1 MNERAILEY
10 HATQD
15 ERINS
20 LYNQL
25 IQQLA
30 DIGMSIDDI
39 PSEQIFSFNN
49 YPSSTENVSH

>member
-39 PSEQIFSFNN
+39 PSDQIFSFNN

>member
-39 PSEQIFSFNN
+39 PSDQIFSFNN
-49 YPSSTENVSH
+49 YPSFTENVSH